1 MQVLQLTDEQ
11 IAKLPAEQ
19 RQSIL
24 VLKEQIAKSAQR

>member
-1 MQVLQLTDEQ
+1 MQVLHLTDEH

-24 VLKEQIAKSAQR
+24 ALKEKIAKSAQQ